1 MNLQLESI
9 KLKTSKFVP
18 TRLLG
23 QGGMGTV
30 YEATDSQSGERV
42 ALKIMKES
50 LWGSASAGERF
61 NREATLMKISH
72 LHAGLVNVR
81 EFGMEDGSPYIVMD
95 FVEGRSLSYKLS
107 REGKL
112 SLSELKPIFEGL
124 VDVLAFIHNQGII
137 HRDLKPSNILIER
150 DTGTIKIVDFGIAGI
165 DGAAAGV
172 SQKLTSTGDFFG
184 SPLYMSPEQCR
195 GEKTDRRSDIY
206 SLGCLLFECLTGAP
220 PYNSKNGI
228 KVLVD
233 HLEAPVPEI
242 RADMLKGEVPENLLH
257 DLNYFFSKMLAKDI
271 ESRYQSIDELKFDF
285 DSLGQEK
292 QEKAEL
298 PPAPLGQR
306 VKASAID
313 GLIKASLLTPM
324 LYLTVFASGEFVH
337 DYSAFHFY
345 QSNLGH
351 LLSIPATFLL
361 FLFGIIYLD
370 SCVFFTLPLLVVLL
384 AFSMIDLNEIMRFQ
398 EFLTLNRGMLSS
410 SVYVHFSSEVAFFI
424 SCALISLGNFM
435 YDLIFLRSKFRATPG
450 MLVCNLKLVEEN
462 FERKRLQE
470 EDYQENKKISFY
482 TVLFRYATAA
492 IGLLDLFIP
501 SRKGICS
508 QDYLSNSKLIA
519 SDRAK
524 IEEKSTQA
532 DSQKKWSLP
541 ASMAFYL
548 VSPYLI
554 VLFLHFL
561 VSENFFQ
568 FTSFAQRGGFMGLTA
583 SEIMK
588 PFCITLPV
596 YFVLWHLLGCKLLVN
611 SPRPKSFT
619 WYMLFAL
626 PVILSGLY
634 SFSIE
639 SSEKSTLRHFERRI
653 ESDLGYVLPPRQ
665 KFRIQSKLRQ
675 NP

>member
-1 MNLQLESI
+1 MSVQLESI
-9 KLKTSKFVP
+9 KLKANRYVP
-18 TRLLG
+18 TRLIG

-50 LWGSASAGERF
+50 LWGSTSAGERF
-61 NREATLMKISH
+61 NREATLMKLSH

-81 EFGMEDGSPYIVMD
+81 EFGNEANEEASPYIVMD
-95 FVEGRSLSYKLS
+95 FVEGRSLSYKLN

-112 SLSELKPIFEGL
+112 SLSELKPIFDGL
-124 VDVLAFIHNQGII
+124 VDVLSFIHSQGII

-150 DTGTIKIVDFGIAGI
+150 ESNTVKIVDFGIAGI

-242 RADMLKGEVPENLLH
+242 SAGMLKDEVPEILLE
-257 DLNYFFSKMLAKDI
+257 DLNYFFCKLLAKDI
-271 ESRYQSIDELKFDF
+271 ESRYQSIDEVKSDF
-285 DSLGQEK
+285 ANLGKDKKEK
-292 QEKAEL
+292 PEL
-298 PPAPLGQR
+298 PPAPLSQR
-306 VKASAID
+306 VKASTID
-313 GLIKASLLTPM
+313 ALIKATLLAPI

-337 DYSAFHFY
+337 DYFAFHAY
-345 QSNLGH
+345 QTNLGH
-351 LLSIPATFLL
+351 LLSVPATFLL

-384 AFSMIDLNEIMRFQ
+384 AFSMIDLDEVMRFQ
-398 EFLTLNRGMLSS
+398 NFLTLNQGKLAS
-410 SVYVHFSSEVAFFI
+410 SVYVHFSSELALLL
-424 SCALISLGNFM
+424 SCVLVSLGNFI
-435 YDLIFLRSKFRATPG
+435 YDLIFLRSKLRATPG
-450 MLVCNLKLVEEN
+450 MLVSNLKLVEEN

-470 EDYQENKKISFY
+470 DDYLENKKISFY
-482 TVLFRYATAA
+482 TVLLRYATAA

-519 SDRAK
+519 A
-524 IEEKSTQA
+524 ENVTHGKS
-532 DSQKKWSLP
+532 SLP
-541 ASMAFYL
+541 ASIAFYL
-548 VSPYLI
+548 LSPYLI
-554 VLFLHFL
+554 VLSLHFL
-561 VSENFFQ
+561 VSENLFQ

-583 SEIMK
+583 SEMMK

-626 PVILSGLY
+626 PVILCGLY

-639 SSEKSTLRHFERRI
+639 NSEKSTLRHFERRI

-665 KFRIQSKLRQ
+665 KLRIQSKLRQ

>member
-9 KLKTSKFVP
+9 KLKANRYVP
-18 TRLLG
+18 TRLIG

-61 NREATLMKISH
+61 NREATLMNLSH

-81 EFGMEDGSPYIVMD
+81 EFGNEANEEASPYIVMD
-95 FVEGRSLSYKLS
+95 FVEGRSLSYKLN

-112 SLSELKPIFEGL
+112 SLSELKPIFDGL
-124 VDVLAFIHNQGII
+124 VDVLSFIHSQGII

-150 DTGTIKIVDFGIAGI
+150 ESNTVKIVDFGIAGI

-242 RADMLKGEVPENLLH
+242 SAGMLKGEVPENLLE
-257 DLNYFFSKMLAKDI
+257 DLNYFFSKLLAKDI
-271 ESRYQSIDELKFDF
+271 ESRYQSIDEVNSDF
-285 DSLGQEK
+285 ASLGKDKPENS
-292 QEKAEL
+292 EL
-298 PPAPLGQR
+298 PPAPLSQR
-306 VKASAID
+306 VKASTID
-313 GLIKASLLTPM
+313 ALIKATLLAPM

-337 DYSAFHFY
+337 DYFAFHFY
-345 QSNLGH
+345 QTNLGH
-351 LLSIPATFLL
+351 LLSVPATFLL

-370 SCVFFTLPLLVVLL
+370 SCVFFTLPLLLVLL
-384 AFSMIDLNEIMRFQ
+384 AFSMIDLNEVMRFQ
-398 EFLTLNRGMLSS
+398 NFLTLSQGRLAS
-410 SVYVHFSSEVAFFI
+410 SVYVHFSSELALLL

-435 YDLIFLRSKFRATPG
+435 YDLIFLRSKLRATPG
-450 MLVCNLKLVEEN
+450 MLVSNLKLVEEN

-470 EDYQENKKISFY
+470 DDYLENKKISFY
-482 TVLFRYATAA
+482 TVLLRYATAA

-519 SDRAK
+519 S
-524 IEEKSTQA
+524 EKVTQ
-532 DSQKKWSLP
+532 SKSSLP
-541 ASMAFYL
+541 ASIAFYL
-548 VSPYLI
+548 LSPYLI

-561 VSENFFQ
+561 VSENLFQ

-583 SEIMK
+583 SEMMK

-634 SFSIE
+634 YFSIE
-639 SSEKSTLRHFERRI
+639 NSEKSTLRHFERRI

-665 KFRIQSKLRQ
+665 KLRIQSKLRQ

>member
-9 KLKTSKFVP
+9 KLKANRYVP
-18 TRLLG
+18 TRLIG

-61 NREATLMKISH
+61 NREATLMKLSH

-81 EFGMEDGSPYIVMD
+81 EFGNEANEEASPYIVMD
-95 FVEGRSLSYKLS
+95 FVEGRSLSYKLN

-112 SLSELKPIFEGL
+112 SLSELKPIFDGL
-124 VDVLAFIHNQGII
+124 VDVLSFIHSQGII

-150 DTGTIKIVDFGIAGI
+150 ESNTVKIVDFGIAGI

-242 RADMLKGEVPENLLH
+242 SAGMLKDEVPENLLE
-257 DLNYFFSKMLAKDI
+257 DLNYFFSKLLAKDI
-271 ESRYQSIDELKFDF
+271 ESRYQSIDEVKSDF
-285 DSLGQEK
+285 ANLGKDK
-292 QEKAEL
+292 QEKPEL
-298 PPAPLGQR
+298 PPVPLNQR
-306 VKASAID
+306 VKASTID
-313 GLIKASLLTPM
+313 ALIKATLLAPI

-337 DYSAFHFY
+337 DYFAFHFY
-345 QSNLGH
+345 QTNLGH
-351 LLSIPATFLL
+351 LLSVPATFLL

-384 AFSMIDLNEIMRFQ
+384 AFSMIDLDEVMRFQ
-398 EFLTLNRGMLSS
+398 NFLTLNQGKLAS
-410 SVYVHFSSEVAFFI
+410 SVYVHFSSELALLL
-424 SCALISLGNFM
+424 SCVLVSLGNFI
-435 YDLIFLRSKFRATPG
+435 YDLIFLRSKLRATPG
-450 MLVCNLKLVEEN
+450 MLVSNLKLVEEN

-470 EDYQENKKISFY
+470 DDYLENKKISFY
-482 TVLFRYATAA
+482 TVLLRYATAA

-519 SDRAK
+519 SERVTESK
-524 IEEKSTQA
+524 L
-532 DSQKKWSLP
+532 SLP
-541 ASMAFYL
+541 ASIAFYL
-548 VSPYLI
+548 LSPYLI

-561 VSENFFQ
+561 VSENLFQ

-583 SEIMK
+583 SEMMK

-626 PVILSGLY
+626 PVILCGLY

-639 SSEKSTLRHFERRI
+639 NSEKSTLRHFERRI

-665 KFRIQSKLRQ
+665 KLRIQSKLRQ

>member
-1 MNLQLESI
+1 MSVQLESI
-9 KLKTSKFVP
+9 KLKANRYVP
-18 TRLLG
+18 TRLIG

-61 NREATLMKISH
+61 NREATLMKLSH

-81 EFGMEDGSPYIVMD
+81 EFGNEANEEASPYIVMD
-95 FVEGRSLSYKLS
+95 FVEGRSLSYKLN

-112 SLSELKPIFEGL
+112 SLTELKPIFDGL
-124 VDVLAFIHNQGII
+124 VDVLSFIHSQGII

-150 DTGTIKIVDFGIAGI
+150 ESNTVKIVDFGIAGI

-242 RADMLKGEVPENLLH
+242 SAGMLKDEVPENLLE
-257 DLNYFFSKMLAKDI
+257 DLNYFFSKLLAKDI
-271 ESRYQSIDELKFDF
+271 ESRYQSIDEVKSDF
-285 DSLGQEK
+285 ANLGKDK
-292 QEKAEL
+292 QEKPEL
-298 PPAPLGQR
+298 LPAPLNQR
-306 VKASAID
+306 VKASTID
-313 GLIKASLLTPM
+313 ALIKATLLAPI

-337 DYSAFHFY
+337 DYFAFHFY
-345 QSNLGH
+345 QTNLGH
-351 LLSIPATFLL
+351 LLSVPATFLL

-384 AFSMIDLNEIMRFQ
+384 AFSMIDLDEVMRFQ
-398 EFLTLNRGMLSS
+398 NFLTLNQGKLAS
-410 SVYVHFSSEVAFFI
+410 SVYVHFSSELALLL
-424 SCALISLGNFM
+424 SCVLVSLGNFI
-435 YDLIFLRSKFRATPG
+435 YDLIFLRSKLRATPG
-450 MLVCNLKLVEEN
+450 MLVSNLKLVEEN

-470 EDYQENKKISFY
+470 DDYLENKKISFY
-482 TVLFRYATAA
+482 TVLLRYATAA

-519 SDRAK
+519 SERVTESK
-524 IEEKSTQA
+524 L
-532 DSQKKWSLP
+532 SLP
-541 ASMAFYL
+541 ASIAFYL
-548 VSPYLI
+548 LSPYLI

-561 VSENFFQ
+561 VSENLFQ

-583 SEIMK
+583 SEMMK

-626 PVILSGLY
+626 PVILCGLY

-639 SSEKSTLRHFERRI
+639 NSEKSTLRHFERRI

-665 KFRIQSKLRQ
+665 KLRIQSKLRQ